1 MLLGRDVAVVLVPES
16 EIYRQAN
23 AAKIADMVKTAATCF
38 RYMLFE
44 INNVLHGKN
53 SSDKFS
59 VYVV

>member
-1 MLLGRDVAVVLVPES
+1 MLLGRDVVVVLAPES

-44 INNVLHGKN
+44 INNVLQTL
-53 SSDKFS
+53 FRE
-59 VYVV
+59 